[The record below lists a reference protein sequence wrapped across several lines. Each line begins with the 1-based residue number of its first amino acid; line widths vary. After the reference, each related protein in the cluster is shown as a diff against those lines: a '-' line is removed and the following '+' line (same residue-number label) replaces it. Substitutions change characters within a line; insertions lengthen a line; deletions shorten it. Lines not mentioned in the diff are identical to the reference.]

1 VEVFNDENTGTKIPR
16 PISEVEVKSSLRSII
31 DATRGQE
38 NIKEPVAWN
47 KANAKRHKN
56 GKIFWRNTSSGMG
69 FDIHLD
75 EQLMPPITNY
85 EARLEQPFKVP
96 TNFVSK
102 NKPQE
107 PWVAP
112 VTIEDEPNANGL
124 PCYNKCLLYPR
135 PNLEF
140 SPEEYRAYAHLK
152 RENLQHPY
160 VQLNDEWWGAGRV
173 LKGIRCYPNFARSS
187 KPQPRDELDNFW
199 KPPPVPGLQVV
210 FNNLYNDEEQQEYQ
224 TEELLTSKWLQTRN
238 VTVHGAFDMEETV
251 CLPGNKMPRRKS
263 FFPSSSRKSMMP
275 HRVSFVQE
283 ENEEE
288 ATVVVRESSLSP
300 PPVISKSPG
309 PSEQKAEPEIKMF
322 KDSIEY
328 FDNHFAVPAP
338 PVRKIE
344 IYQDSE
350 EPQPTTNNKS
360 LNVEPLFD
368 VNETCSTQI
377 FNMFIESQAVSTPM
391 GTQKQAPSRH
401 FGTILREL
409 APPEDTVSA
418 PAVESPVEL
427 RKQLSTILETSEH
440 ATQSLATSGAATK
453 STITSSFSPG
463 SNTYSKVLSKN
474 EEGTPGQMRV
484 HRGVGLGPSAVVV
497 EPEKQGGD
505 NFTRRELWEPN
516 VPSVAMLKSLRVQED
531 KTETIPRPLA
541 CFQEDK
547 TETLPRVPHAPV
559 CFQEDKTE
567 TLPQIPSAIPEMS
580 ILQHSVVV
588 GKCLSPPQI
597 PTLDDE
603 NDLCVLFGKTPRKTN
618 TIGSPKRNSDQ
629 AAPHFYKVLKG
640 TQNAITS
647 FAVASN
653 TAATPRNGK
662 LEDSIM
668 TNLCARGTA

>member
-1 VEVFNDENTGTKIPR
+1 
-16 PISEVEVKSSLRSII
+16 
-31 DATRGQE
+31 
-38 NIKEPVAWN
+38 
-47 KANAKRHKN
+47 
-56 GKIFWRNTSSGMG
+56 
-69 FDIHLD
+69 
-75 EQLMPPITNY
+75 
-85 EARLEQPFKVP
+85 
-96 TNFVSK
+96 
-102 NKPQE
+102 
-107 PWVAP
+107 
-112 VTIEDEPNANGL
+112 
-124 PCYNKCLLYPR
+124 
-135 PNLEF
+135 
-140 SPEEYRAYAHLK
+140 
-152 RENLQHPY
+152 
-160 VQLNDEWWGAGRV
+160 
-173 LKGIRCYPNFARSS
+173 
-187 KPQPRDELDNFW
+187 
-199 KPPPVPGLQVV
+199 VPGLQVV

-350 EPQPTTNNKS
+350 EPQPITNNKS

-440 ATQSLATSGAATK
+440 ATQSLATSGTEMFATNISMIK
-453 STITSSFSPG
+453 NSTLLVPPV
-463 SNTYSKVLSKN
+463 VLN
-474 EEGTPGQMRV
+474 
-484 HRGVGLGPSAVVV
+484 PSAGAREVSDLSIYYKTTPLTPKQSHHSWSQSDLETSPREQYVHPKSIADLSVLNDTLADANRNPFNV
-497 EPEKQGGD
+497 ELISSLLESIDFTMYIEKLPHCQLVGHVKRLHPNTQLEVQNEKFEVSKLIGKGAYGSVYAGR
-505 NFTRRELWEPN
+505 NVESGRKVAFKQERPTNYWEFYIC
-516 VPSVAMLKSLRVQED
+516 LE
-531 KTETIPRPLA
+531 I
-541 CFQEDK
+541 
-547 TETLPRVPHAPV
+547 
-559 CFQEDKTE
+559 
-567 TLPQIPSAIPEMS
+567 
-580 ILQHSVVV
+580 HSR
-588 GKCLSPPQI
+588 L
-597 PTLDDE
+597 
-603 NDLCVLFGKTPRKTN
+603 
-618 TIGSPKRNSDQ
+618 
-629 AAPHFYKVLKG
+629 
-640 TQNAITS
+640 TS
-647 FAVASN
+647 EQMVRF
-653 TAATPRNGK
+653 K
-662 LEDSIM
+662 W
-668 TNLCARGTA
+668 